1 MIYNI
6 LLYGNCQ
13 LEELGNIIIPS
24 KYYKIYNLKCWETNI
39 SKIEMLNL
47 IKNMDLI
54 IMHCIE
60 DNYRNIHYL
69 SSTYIINNS
78 NASTK
83 FLFLT
88 NLYLPYYYF
97 DSYFDANSIN
107 CYQYNELKNYKSNKT
122 KIKFINEVLYNED
135 FKSIEDLKKIEDYS
149 FDQLEKRLKII
160 ELYKKTYTNKNIEI
174 INLIPFI
181 KENFKKEL
189 LFYSLNHPTEFLF
202 HKLCE
207 MVNNKIGN
215 ILKFNFEK
223 KVFQFSKGILYACL
237 QKVLEFDILKCNI
250 CINKETNIISFINN
264 YFLE

>member
-13 LEELGNIIIPS
+13 LEELGNIIEPN
-24 KYYKIYNLKCWETNI
+24 KNYKIYNLKCWETNI
-39 SKIEMLNL
+39 SKIEMVNL

-54 IMHCIE
+54 IMHCVE
-60 DNYRNIHYL
+60 DNYRNINHL
-69 SSTYIINNS
+69 STTFIINNS
-78 NASTK
+78 NATTK
-83 FLFLT
+83 FFIIT
-88 NLYLPYYYF
+88 NFYFPYYYF
-97 DSYFDANSIN
+97 DSYYDPDSVF
-107 CYQYNELKNYKSNKT
+107 YYEYKELKNYKSNKT

-181 KENFKKEL
+181 KDNFKKEL
-189 LFYSLNHPTEFLF
+189 LFYSLNHPTEVLF

-207 MVNNKIGN
+207 MINIKIEN
-215 ILKFNFEK
+215 ILVFNYEKQIFNF
-223 KVFQFSKGILYACL
+223 SKCLLYSCL
-237 QKVLEFDILKCNI
+237 QKDLEFDILKCDI
-250 CINKETNIISFINN
+250 LINKQTNIISFINN
-264 YFLE
+264 YFS